1 MENTAPPKHWTGK
14 RDKYSTFD
22 PRNVLLTIIFFSLQ
36 CSLAPKVE
44 DCQHTVFFVVR
55 LIVIELQ
62 LKIKSTILP
71 AQPVLTNYHEHRQKT
86 WLGRKL
92 SKLAVNCF
100 TVEKL
105 CVCSS
110 LHVLCHR
117 SCCISISFQGVRT
130 VPGNQGAQSQKSWNR
145 VQPQPT
151 VFFFANYF
159 YFPFN
164 KTPKSVNW
172 TKITLLYLFFFF

>member
-1 MENTAPPKHWTGK
+1 MY
-14 RDKYSTFD
+14 YSSS
-22 PRNVLLTIIFFSLQ
+22 FSFLSMQ

-86 WLGRKL
+86 CLGRKL
-92 SKLAVNCF
+92 SKKKGWQLIF
-100 TVEKL
+100 LWLKSF
-105 CVCSS
+105 VCARSS

-117 SCCISISFQGVRT
+117 SRCISISFQGECT
-130 VPGNQGAQSQKSWNR
+130 VPGNRGTRSQKSCNS
-145 VQPQPT
+145 VEPQPT
-151 VFFFANYF
+151 VFFSANYF
-159 YFPFN
+159 DFPFN
-164 KTPKSVNW
+164 KTPKSVN
-172 TKITLLYLFFFF
+172 